1 MKSTV
6 NQIPCKCLPAKKK
19 MQITFIHLKKLL
31 FITNLCFSI
40 RYVLCLYIPTMK
52 SGLMVGGYSAVIFI
66 TCAGPGAGKQQL
78 VHHHTHSHRVKVI
91 AHTRHSLPHV
101 WSQKSAKMQ
110 EITSVFDE
118 LIVLW

>member
-1 MKSTV
+1 
-6 NQIPCKCLPAKKK
+6 
-19 MQITFIHLKKLL
+19 
-31 FITNLCFSI
+31 
-40 RYVLCLYIPTMK
+40 
-52 SGLMVGGYSAVIFI
+52 MVGGYSAVIFI
-66 TCAGPGAGKQQL
+66 TCAGKQQL